1 MNLNETIVVNANP
14 MRKSDG
20 SYKILPPI
28 TLSSLDFVI
37 LDDVNKKTCSV
48 RIKPF
53 PIPLV
58 LWSGQD
64 YDNAGDYTQEELED
78 RILEILGSDPA
89 KVLKNLVPSYAPIV
103 K

>member
-1 MNLNETIVVNANP
+1 MNLNEPIVVNANP

-20 SYKILPPI
+20 SYKVLPPI
-28 TLSSLDFVI
+28 TLNSLDFVI

-53 PIPLV
+53 PVPLV

-64 YDNAGDYTQEELED
+64 YDIAGDYTQQDVED
-78 RILEILGSDPA
+78 RILEILGNDPSE
-89 KVLKNLVPSYAPIV
+89 VLKSLVPTYAPIV